1 MVRRFKSADGSLI
14 RCGESASEN
23 EALVRGS
30 SQKDLWFH
38 LDGQP
43 SAHVLL
49 SVVGKSA
56 LRENIADALQVVK
69 YFSARSA
76 GSSRVI
82 FVSAKAVSGKETKEG
97 TVTLKKAPEKRT
109 VVYDEGTMDRLLAT
123 KH

>member
-1 MVRRFKSADGSLI
+1 MVRRFTTSDGSLL
-14 RCGESASEN
+14 RCGENSSEN

-49 SVVGKSA
+49 SVTGKAASRDSVG
-56 LRENIADALQVVK
+56 DALQVVK
-69 YFSARSA
+69 YFSARA
-76 GSSRVI
+76 AASSRVI
-82 FVSAKAVSGKETKEG
+82 FVIAKAVSGKETKEG
-97 TVTLKKAPEKRT
+97 TVTLKKQPEKRT
-109 VVYDEGTMDRLLAT
+109 VVYDETTMTRLLAT